1 MRRYLLDT
9 DPLTAYLLGRPAA
22 LTRVTPWISDLEA
35 ATSMLCYGE
44 IVEYLSDLKDV
55 RRHRRDFRGALR
67 LIHPCP
73 LGLRTLERYAFL
85 RRQLRPSYGPGLIGD
100 IDTLIAA
107 IALEYGL
114 TRITGDRDFERVPHL
129 DLMLLPLMR

>member
-1 MRRYLLDT
+1 VRRYLLDT
-9 DPLTAYLLGRPAA
+9 GPLTAYLLGLPTA

-44 IVEYLSDLKDV
+44 IVEYLAGLKDV
-55 RRHRRDFRGALR
+55 RRHRRDLRGALR
-67 LIHPCP
+67 LIHPYP
-73 LGLRTLERYAFL
+73 LGLRTLERYAFP
-85 RRQLRPSYGPGLIGD
+85 RRQRRPPYGPGLIGD

-107 IALEYGL
+107 TALEYGL
-114 TRITGDRDFERVPHL
+114 TLLTGDRDFERVSDL